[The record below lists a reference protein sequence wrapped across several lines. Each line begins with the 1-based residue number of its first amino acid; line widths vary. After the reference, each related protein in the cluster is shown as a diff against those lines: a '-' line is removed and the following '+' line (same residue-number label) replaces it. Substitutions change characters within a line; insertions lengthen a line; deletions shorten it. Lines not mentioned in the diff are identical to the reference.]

1 MFTPGL
7 TGLVLVEY
15 RRNAHSPQRGTVYTS
30 PKTARTLV
38 SETDLREWHSRTTTG
53 FCVRILGAGHFYL
66 GDAPQLFA
74 ILGPSSTRGARMIRP
89 STNTFRNFQG
99 RHDRLPR
106 MLTRLAM
113 FAVRRPKV
121 VLAAVVGLLG
131 ISIVFGGS
139 VSEKLGVSGYTD
151 PASESSRVDDYLEQ
165 KFGATSNLVLQVI
178 ARDGTVK
185 DPGVLAA
192 GDRVRRL
199 VEDEAA
205 AKVIRS
211 FTNDMAADLRSRDG
225 RSGLILI
232 HVGGTAE
239 EAAATT
245 TRIVDRLRTDD
256 PNVTVRA
263 GGSLGLQE
271 EVRDRVTND
280 VATGEAIALPITLA
294 VLVLVFGGLIAAF
307 LPLAVGITSIVTTML
322 VLLLMTKV
330 TDVSV
335 HALTVATAFGLG
347 LSIDFGLLM
356 VSRFREERDN
366 GKDHQSA
373 IIATVTSAGRTI
385 MFSAATV
392 TLAMTGLL
400 VFPIYFL
407 RSVGIAASAV
417 VMLSAFSAIVVL
429 PALLALLGKRIDSLA
444 LVRRK
449 VPLSANSVF
458 WRRCAQAVT
467 RRPLRYGLPVVAALL
482 ALGIPFLT
490 VRMSTPDERALPTD
504 SNSRLLTQSLRED
517 FAVDPSQGI
526 TLLARDN
533 TEALKTL
540 AADVSLMDGVAL
552 VDGPIG
558 RYEHGRQISGP
569 RPASAQPQASYA
581 FVYLSV
587 SAQSDTAQDLVR
599 AIRAK
604 IAAGQVEVGGP
615 TAALVDSRAA
625 ISDRLGLAILLIAVF
640 TFVLLFLFTGSI
652 VVPIKA
658 LVLNLLVLSAVLGVM
673 VLIFQDG
680 HLASLLGI
688 TPAPLNLCMVVLLC
702 VMAFTLSVDYEIFL
716 LSRIKEAR
724 ESGMSNNDAIV
735 VGLGRVGRI
744 ISSAAVLLTI
754 TLISFAN
761 GLSFMMMFGIG
772 TALAVVLDA
781 TVIRG
786 VVVPAFLR
794 VAGDLNWWAP
804 APLKR
809 LHARIGVSEAPSAAT
824 PEAAAETPKLPAM
837 PAAADARS
845 QGSHPAEAPRP
856 WLPIAGRP
864 VERFPAA
871 GGRYPALAMHA
882 PAAAPA
888 DARPVL
894 RMEPIA
900 MPRRSVVIL
909 DDNSRLEIDGDC
921 LIGRAPHE
929 AHHVRRGLRF
939 VKLEDRSGQMS
950 RAHAEI
956 RRIGGEVFIIDPGST
971 HGVFLRG
978 PGRQSWT
985 RLVPWRLERWFAGG
999 EVRIGGRTL
1008 RLHPPTPQ
1016 TRPGGNPAARLTNTM
1031 PTAIPVSASGGPV
1044 GDNRAYCNQDREYR
1058 EQLPGRGHVPAGRQV
1073 YHHPSQPRAE
1083 RDGYQLHGVDRAA
1096 AAPPSTGSS
1105 TNPIA
1110 HPDRCGQTIPTPTPT
1125 VKNAIDQTPTTAR
1138 DASRCCVSV
1147 PSARPTVTISGAAV
1161 ISRAAA
1167 HGLGSWPNC

>member
-1 MFTPGL
+1 VLTPSTVANQGSN
-7 TGLVLVEY
+7 VSAI
-15 RRNAHSPQRGTVYTS
+15 RSPVHRSTEESTCGAPIIEPS
-30 PKTARTLV
+30 
-38 SETDLREWHSRTTTG
+38 TTT
-53 FCVRILGAGHFYL
+53 FS
-66 GDAPQLFA
+66 P
-74 ILGPSSTRGARMIRP
+74 
-89 STNTFRNFQG
+89 FRNFQG
-99 RHDRLPR
+99 PHDRLPR

-113 FAVRRPKV
+113 FAVRRPKI

-131 ISIVFGGS
+131 ISIVFAGS
-139 VSEKLGVSGYTD
+139 VSGKLGVGGYSD

-199 VEDEAA
+199 VEDEAS

-211 FTNDMAADLRSRDG
+211 FTDDTAADLRSRDG

-245 TRIVDRLRTDD
+245 ARIVDRLRTHD
-256 PNVTVRA
+256 PNVTVRV
-263 GGSLGLQE
+263 GGSLGLQKD
-271 EVRDRVTND
+271 VQDRVTND
-280 VATGEAIALPITLA
+280 VATGEGIALPITLA

-356 VSRFREERDN
+356 VSRFREERAN
-366 GKDHQSA
+366 GKDHESA

-385 MFSAATV
+385 VFSAATV
-392 TLAMTGLL
+392 SLAMIGLL
-400 VFPIYFL
+400 VFPTYFL
-407 RSVGIAASAV
+407 RSVGFAASAV
-417 VMLSAFSAIVVL
+417 VMLSAFNAIVVL
-429 PALLALLGKRIDSLA
+429 PALLALLGNRIDSLA
-444 LVRRK
+444 LVRRT
-449 VPLSANSVF
+449 VPLSANSLF
-458 WRRCAQAVT
+458 WRRCAQVVT
-467 RRPLRYGLPVVAALL
+467 RRPLWCGLPVVAVLL
-482 ALGIPFLT
+482 ALGIPFLS
-490 VRMSTPDERALPTD
+490 VQMSTPDERALPTD
-504 SNSRLLTQSLRED
+504 SNSRLLTESLRED
-517 FAVDPSQGI
+517 YAVDPSQGI

-533 TEALKTL
+533 TDALKTL
-540 AADVSLMDGVAL
+540 AASVSLMDGVVI

-558 RYEHGRQISGP
+558 RYERGRQISGP
-569 RPASAQPQASYA
+569 RPASAQSRASYA

-587 SAQSDTAQDLVR
+587 SAQSDAAQDLVR

-615 TAALVDSRAA
+615 SADLVDGRAA

-640 TFVLLFLFTGSI
+640 TFVLLFLFTGSV

-680 HLASLLGI
+680 HLTSLLGI

-702 VMAFTLSVDYEIFL
+702 VMAFSLSVDYEIFL

-744 ISSAAVLLTI
+744 ISSAAILLTI
-754 TLISFAN
+754 SLISFAN
-761 GLSFMMMFGIG
+761 GLSFMKMFGIG

-804 APLKR
+804 GPLKR
-809 LHARIGVSEAPSAAT
+809 LHARIGVSEAPSPAT
-824 PEAAAETPKLPAM
+824 EAPAETRKLPAM
-837 PAAADARS
+837 PVPADARTR
-845 QGSHPAEAPRP
+845 GWHPADAPRP
-856 WLPIAGRP
+856 WPPIAARP
-864 VERFPAA
+864 VKHFPAT
-871 GGRYPALAMHA
+871 GGRSPARAINA

-888 DARPVL
+888 HARPL
-894 RMEPIA
+894 PRMESIA
-900 MPRRSVVIL
+900 MPPRCVIIL
-909 DDNSRLEIDGDC
+909 DDNSRLEITGDC

-929 AHHVRRGLRF
+929 ADNLRRGLRF
-939 VKLEDRSGQMS
+939 LNIEDRSGQMA

-956 RRIGGEVFIIDPGST
+956 RGIGGQVFIVDRGSA
-971 HGVFLRG
+971 HGVFVRG
-978 PGRQSWT
+978 PGQQSWT
-985 RLVPWRLERWFAGG
+985 RLIPRRLERWFAGD

-1008 RLHPPTPQ
+1008 RLHLPTPPTHA
-1016 TRPGGNPAARLTNTM
+1016 GGNS
-1031 PTAIPVSASGGPV
+1031 AIPVSAPSGPV
-1044 GDNRAYCNQDREYR
+1044 GGNRAYCDQDREYR
-1058 EQLPGRGHVPAGRQV
+1058 QQMAGRGQVPNGRQV
-1073 YHHPSQPRAE
+1073 SHHPSQPSAQRA
-1083 RDGYQLHGVDRAA
+1083 GYQLHGVDRPA
-1096 AAPPSTGSS
+1096 AAPPSTGWS

-1110 HPDRCGQTIPTPTPT
+1110 HTDGRGGHALPTSAPT
-1125 VKNAIDQTPTTAR
+1125 VKNAVDRTPTTTR
-1138 DASRCCVSV
+1138 DASRSHMLV
-1147 PSARPTVTISGAAV
+1147 PSAIPTVTIS
-1161 ISRAAA
+1161 AAA
-1167 HGLGSWPNC
+1167 LIGRSAVPRSMTPCESSRR